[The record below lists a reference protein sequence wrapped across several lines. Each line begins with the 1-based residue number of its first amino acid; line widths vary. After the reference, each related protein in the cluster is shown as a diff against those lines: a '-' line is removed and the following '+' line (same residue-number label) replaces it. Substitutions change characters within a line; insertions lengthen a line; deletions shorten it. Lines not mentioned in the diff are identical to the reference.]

1 MKQTFA
7 FILLAC
13 ILLSSCNSTQATAKP
28 EQLTVQYT
36 AASVP
41 WLAGVYR
48 CAGQDVV
55 TAEQRGADFLN
66 PSSADMIIRVGR
78 PDNPSAFAFQI
89 ASDDLQ
95 IIINL
100 KNPSRKITAAQVD
113 GIFSG
118 QIQNWKAINGT
129 DAPVEVWVYPA
140 VEDVQEIFGQSVLH
154 GSPVTSAAHLANNPN
169 EVLQEIEKDVNAIG
183 IISGRWKNGKV
194 NGIYTAASGLPV
206 LAITLS
212 KPEGRLAQIIACM
225 QK

>member
-13 ILLSSCNSTQATAKP
+13 ILFSSCNSTQATAKP

-41 WLAGVYR
+41 WLAGVYP

-78 PDNPSAFAFQI
+78 PDNPTSYLFQI
-89 ASDDLQ
+89 ATDNLMV
-95 IIINL
+95 IVNL
-100 KNPSRKITAAQVD
+100 KNPSSKITAAQVD

-118 QIQNWKAINGT
+118 QIQNWKSINGT
-129 DAPVEVWVYPA
+129 DAPVEAWVYPA
-140 VEDVQEIFGQSVLH
+140 GEDVQVIFEQTTLH
-154 GSPVTSAAHLANNPN
+154 GSPVTSTAHLANNPK
-169 EVLQEIEKDVNAIG
+169 EMLQEIEKDVNAIG

-194 NGIYTAASGLPV
+194 NGIYTAASGMPV

-212 KPEGRLAQIIACM
+212 KPEGRLAQVIACM